1 MSENGKS
8 SSWESAFPMDPQKIA
23 ELQHLALSIYARQ
36 ATCALYSLKQFPMV
50 PLAFLNLAE
59 QGIKQVWDALL
70 SPSGMEQKQEPAAP
84 PRPPK
89 PATPVCER

>member
-1 MSENGKS
+1 MSENAK
-8 SSWESAFPMDPQKIA
+8 SSWESEFPLDLQKIA
-23 ELQHLALSIYARQ
+23 ELQQLALSIYARQ

-59 QGIKQVWDALL
+59 QGIKQAWDSLL
-70 SPSGMEQKQEPAAP
+70 SPLGMEQEQEPPVP